1 MKETNTPRMKS
12 DGANGSEGTG
22 QKEMDE
28 ETQFKDTK
36 YPHLRLATGFKD
48 GDGEVPTGNW
58 LLDMEIGTVFLAHDK
73 NAQNPLEEEYV
84 LVNKTEKTANLK
96 FDDHRGN
103 GFVRVNAELFIRFK
117 VFDEVI
123 GK

>member
-1 MKETNTPRMKS
+1 MKEPN
-12 DGANGSEGTG
+12 
-22 QKEMDE
+22 KEMEE

-48 GDGEVPTGNW
+48 GDGETPTGNW
-58 LLDMEIGTVFLAHDK
+58 LLDMEIGTVFFAHEK
-73 NAQNPLEEEYV
+73 NSQNPLVEEYV
-84 LVNKTEKTANLK
+84 LVEKTKTAVHLK

-103 GFVRVNAELFIRFK
+103 GLVWVNAELFIRFK

-123 GK
+123 GKMDLVGDGSG